1 MISAK
6 WMIRT
11 DIARKAPSRPQ
22 DAFKV
27 LGSTYHTKNAENAL
41 DGPLDALELK
51 HRFLTLR
58 TETATP
64 PIVWVPSSN
73 YSRGAVGKVLVFRK
87 KVCLSAGPFRGL
99 GSSFALLGV
108 KVDDCRID

>member
-27 LGSTYHTKNAENAL
+27 LGSTSHTKNAENAL
-41 DGPLDALELK
+41 DGPLDALELM

-58 TETATP
+58 TVAPTP
-64 PIVWVPSSN
+64 P
-73 YSRGAVGKVLVFRK
+73 Y
-87 KVCLSAGPFRGL
+87 CLGPFQQLLEGCGWQSPRFPKESL
-99 GSSFALLGV
+99 SVRRSF
-108 KVDDCRID
+108 